1 MAKGG
6 QELVYCS
13 LGGAGEIGMNLNLF
27 GYGKPGDYKW
37 IIVDIGVTFSDD
49 NIPGIEVILPN
60 PEFIA
65 NQKENLLG
73 IVLTHAHEDHVGAIA
88 HLWPMLECPIYAT
101 PFTAAIV
108 KEKFKEKKINIGS
121 HLKIVKLGGNVKLGI
136 FDIDYVT
143 LTHSIL
149 EPCGLAITTP
159 EGIVLHTA
167 DWKIDDNPL
176 IGEKTDVKKLT
187 ELGKKG
193 VLAMVCDSTNI
204 FNLGSS
210 GSESLVRT
218 GLLTVLENMKNRI
231 VITSFASNVARMET
245 VFKVAEKIGR
255 KVCLVGRSM
264 GRIYQLARQCNYLQ
278 DIETPID
285 VRDSK
290 KIPKNKIIY
299 LCTGSQ
305 GEQRAALS
313 RIANGTHPDVHLE
326 KNDNVIF
333 SSRIIPGNEK
343 RLFKI
348 FNDFSKSEI
357 QVLSEENSMI
367 HVSGHPARED
377 LKKMYGWVKPKIAIP
392 VHGEQRHMAEHINFA
407 KEMGVK
413 YPVKISNGEIIRLA
427 PGEPQVVDKVT
438 WGRIYLDGKVLIA
451 NDSQVLK
458 ERRGIASNGYME
470 ITILIK
476 NGQIKNNPII
486 TLKGIPFFEEDAAE
500 IEYDL
505 EDIVMDTCKTFNLN
519 NSKQEKNIIETLK
532 GNCRKLI
539 SEKSGKKPLVNI
551 NLVRL

>member
-1 MAKGG
+1 
-6 QELVYCS
+6 
-13 LGGAGEIGMNLNLF
+13 
-27 GYGKPGDYKW
+27 
-37 IIVDIGVTFSDD
+37 
-49 NIPGIEVILPN
+49 
-60 PEFIA
+60 
-65 NQKENLLG
+65 
-73 IVLTHAHEDHVGAIA
+73 VGAIA

-108 KEKFKEKKINIGS
+108 KEKFKEKKINIGTN
-121 HLKIVKLGGNVKLGI
+121 LKIVKLGGNVKLGD

-218 GLLTVLENMKNRI
+218 GLLTVLEKMKNRI

-413 YPVKISNGEIIRLA
+413 YPVKINNGEIIRLS

-438 WGRIYLDGKVLIA
+438 WGRIYLDGKVLIT
-451 NDSQVLK
+451 NDSQILK
-458 ERRGIASNGYME
+458 ERRNMAANGYME

-486 TLKGIPFFEEDAAE
+486 TLKGIPLLEEDAAE

-519 NSKQEKNIIETLK
+519 NSKQERNIIDTLK

-551 NLVRL
+551 NLIRL